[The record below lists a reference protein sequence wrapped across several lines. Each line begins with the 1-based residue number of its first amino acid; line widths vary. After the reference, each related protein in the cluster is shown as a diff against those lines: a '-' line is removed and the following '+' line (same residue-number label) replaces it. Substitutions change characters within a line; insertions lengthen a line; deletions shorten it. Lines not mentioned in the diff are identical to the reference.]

1 MTTVEAYF
9 SSMMYTS
16 GHIHL
21 VMDQTGEQ
29 TIDIVT
35 FCSDS
40 CHKQWCQDTG
50 NSYDGW
56 YGCQEMPSP
65 AVCTQCGDSW
75 K

>member
-9 SSMMYTS
+9 SSMIYTS

-21 VMDQTGEQ
+21 VTDQNGDTV
-29 TIDIVT
+29 DIVT
-35 FCSDS
+35 FCTDG
-40 CHKQWCQDTG
+40 CHKQWCLDTG
-50 NSYDGW
+50 NSYEGW

-65 AVCTQCGDSW
+65 AVCAQCGDSW

>member
-21 VMDQTGEQ
+21 VTDQNGDTV
-29 TIDIVT
+29 DIVT
-35 FCSDS
+35 FCSDT
-40 CHKQWCQDTG
+40 CHQRWTENTG
-50 NSYDGW
+50 NKYEGW

-65 AVCTQCGDSW
+65 AVCASCETVW

>member
-9 SSMMYTS
+9 SSMIYTS

-21 VMDQTGEQ
+21 VMDQSGEQ

-35 FCSDS
+35 LCSDS

-65 AVCTQCGDSW
+65 AVCASCETVW

>member
-9 SSMMYTS
+9 SSMIYTS

-21 VMDQTGEQ
+21 VNDSAGQLV
-29 TIDIVT
+29 DIVT
-35 FCSDS
+35 LCSDS
-40 CHKQWCQDTG
+40 CHKQWCLATG
-50 NSYDGW
+50 VSYDGW

-65 AVCTQCGDSW
+65 AVCAQCGDSW